1 LKDKRYIE
9 LEDII
14 GVRLECKSCGL
25 ILEGTTE
32 ALAEPAKQ
40 RLLGQCPSQQNHT
53 WTGEEN
59 ALYLQS
65 ADTFVKEFIRN
76 LKAFRDRA
84 PKIGCSF
91 SFEIKQDRD
100 SGA

>member
-14 GVRLECKSCGL
+14 GVRLECRKCGL
-25 ILEGTTE
+25 ILEGSPE
-32 ALAEPAKQ
+32 ALAGPANKS
-40 RLLGQCPSQQNHT
+40 LLGQCPSHQDHT
-53 WTGEEN
+53 WLGEET
-59 ALYLQS
+59 AVYLQN
-65 ADTFVKEFIRN
+65 ADTFVKEFIRD

-84 PKIGCSF
+84 PKIGCSI